1 MSRGIYSSIRIFR
14 IKCNS
19 NFKVLYIES
28 DVFVVQNQDLVQ
40 LSNLIN
46 IPKGQNN
53 YVGLNRKNNNK
64 RGNFRIA
71 QYFKVCV
78 NILY

>member
-14 IKCNS
+14 IKC

-28 DVFVVQNQDLVQ
+28 DVFVVQNQDLVE
-40 LSNLIN
+40 LNNLIN

-53 YVGLNRKNNNK
+53 YVGLNRKNNNNK